1 MSSNCQYK
9 CALLP
14 QGLKENSS
22 SESYPSRTFMD
33 LFVFLIKQRG
43 ITKTQLCD
51 SHDRELRGDLHELR
65 RSSNATQRH
74 LLHRDVVEVQARLA
88 HGDIHSLISQ
98 SAERRQ
104 KRFVLRAHQ
113 EGSLVGKVPSLT
125 KNKSLGSTSCF
136 ARFPRKPRIS
146 FLPSSL
152 SSPICL
158 RVNRYTVFPI
168 GIRNDLYTKLFLP
181 ISTLL
186 PPFQNEITHH
196 QVLQMDSILNSNGS
210 SKTKQFH

>member
-113 EGSLVGKVPSLT
+113 EGSLVDKEQE
-125 KNKSLGSTSCF
+125 LGEYFLLREVSKEATNQLSSKLVIISHLF
-136 ARFPRKPRIS
+136 AREQVYSIS
-146 FLPSSL
+146 
-152 SSPICL
+152 
-158 RVNRYTVFPI
+158 NR
-168 GIRNDLYTKLFLP
+168 
-181 ISTLL
+181 
-186 PPFQNEITHH
+186 H
-196 QVLQMDSILNSNGS
+196 
-210 SKTKQFH
+210 SK